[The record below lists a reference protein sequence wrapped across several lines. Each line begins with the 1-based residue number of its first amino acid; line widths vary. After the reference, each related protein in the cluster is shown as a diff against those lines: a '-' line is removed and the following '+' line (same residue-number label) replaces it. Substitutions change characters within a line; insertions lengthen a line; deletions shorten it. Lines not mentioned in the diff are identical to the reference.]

1 MSRTTIS
8 EHGDTLMRKTDETT
22 GAEGAEE
29 ATATADTAGAEET
42 TDGDGP
48 DGDTPDGKERDRDTT
63 GGDAADAN
71 KADSDTAGEDITDGD
86 ERPGALRR
94 LLPWIA
100 LVVGAGAG
108 ALLSVGAFLGV
119 YVRPTS
125 DDWCALWKARD
136 MGPLGITSDFYR
148 TQNGRVTNAFV
159 TGLLYSD
166 GMRGPKLLP
175 AFLIVTL
182 GVGLFLLGREAL
194 RALRLP
200 FPAVAAATAVLM
212 LEALLFLAG
221 TRSYQVLLWAP
232 STISHTL
239 PSVLGVWAAL
249 SAVWAARSRRPWARS
264 VAVGAAVL
272 MGAAAGTLS
281 EPFVA
286 MSGLLAATVGVLC
299 LPRLRLAHDRFAST
313 WCAAWCLGLVIGSVV
328 LFVSPGARWRRAQQ
342 PKRPLSLS
350 EIGATF
356 QDWARIWEAI
366 GTQWAYAGALAAG
379 ALLGLA
385 VALRARPDT
394 GRAAR
399 PATAHSAPRA
409 ARSSTPRSAPR
420 PTPGS
425 AHPPRGALLVIA
437 VLPVPLIALG
447 SLVTAY
453 GLRGGY
459 GAGGWTYARAWTS
472 FLVPFLIALCG
483 YGAWL
488 GHRIGRRLGARSALA
503 AVAAGIA
510 GVVAVAGTAA
520 LVAPTRTLTTRTV
533 VRSVAW
539 DRQDARIRA
548 EAAAGRE
555 EVTYRPLFIGGL
567 AEPFFTIV
575 YEKDWVAQCAARSY
589 GVDRLRRP

>member
-1 MSRTTIS
+1 MSRTTLS
-8 EHGDTLMRKTDETT
+8 EHGDARMRNTNGMT
-22 GAEGAEE
+22 G
-29 ATATADTAGAEET
+29 TEET
-42 TDGDGP
+42 DGAAGTDG
-48 DGDTPDGKERDRDTT
+48 RR
-63 GGDAADAN
+63 
-71 KADSDTAGEDITDGD
+71 
-86 ERPGALRR
+86 GAPRR
-94 LLPWIA
+94 LLPWITLA
-100 LVVGAGAG
+100 VAAGAG

-148 TQNGRVTNAFV
+148 TQNGRVTNAFL

-182 GVGLFLLGREAL
+182 GVGLFLLAREAL

-200 FPAVAAATAVLM
+200 FPVAATATAVLM
-212 LEALLFLAG
+212 LEALLFLGG

-232 STISHTL
+232 ATISHTL

-249 SAVWAARSRRPWARS
+249 SGVWAARSHRPWARS

-286 MSGLLAATVGVLC
+286 MSGLLAATAGVLC
-299 LPRLRLAHDRFAST
+299 LPRLRLCRDRFAST
-313 WCAAWCLGLVIGSVV
+313 WCAAWCVGLVIGSVV

-356 QDWARIWEAI
+356 HDWARIWESI
-366 GTQWAYAGALAAG
+366 GGQWAYVGALAAG
-379 ALLGLA
+379 VLLGLA
-385 VALRARPDT
+385 TALGAR
-394 GRAAR
+394 
-399 PATAHSAPRA
+399 
-409 ARSSTPRSAPR
+409 RSAPAAGG
-420 PTPGS
+420 PG
-425 AHPPRGALLVIA
+425 ALPRGALLTIA

-520 LVAPTRTLTTRTV
+520 LVNPTRTLTTRTV
-533 VRSVAW
+533 ERSLAW

-548 EAAAGRE
+548 EAAAGRAD
-555 EVTYRPLFIGGL
+555 VTYRPLFIGGL
-567 AEPFFTIV
+567 AEPFFTTV
-575 YEKDWVAQCAARSY
+575 YQRDWVAQCAARYY
-589 GVDRLRRP
+589 GVERLRRS

>member
-1 MSRTTIS
+1 MSGTTIT
-8 EHGDTLMRKTDETT
+8 EHDDAHGGNGGRDGQDGEDTG
-22 GAEGAEE
+22 GAEG
-29 ATATADTAGAEET
+29 TGGAA
-42 TDGDGP
+42 
-48 DGDTPDGKERDRDTT
+48 DTPDGLPD
-63 GGDAADAN
+63 
-71 KADSDTAGEDITDGD
+71 
-86 ERPGALRR
+86 ALRR
-94 LLPWIA
+94 LLPRIA
-100 LVVGAGAG
+100 LVVAAGAG

-148 TQNGRVTNAFV
+148 TQNGRVTNAFL

-166 GMRGPKLLP
+166 DMRGPKLLP

-182 GVGLFLLGREAL
+182 GAGLLLLAREAL

-200 FPAVAAATAVLM
+200 FPVVATATAVLV

-221 TRSYQVLLWAP
+221 TRPYQVLLWAP
-232 STISHTL
+232 ATLSHTL

-249 SAVWAARSRRPWARS
+249 SGVWAARSHRPWARS
-264 VAVGAAVL
+264 VAVGSAVL
-272 MGAAAGTLS
+272 LGAAAGTLS

-286 MSGLLAATVGVLC
+286 MSGLLAATAAVLC
-299 LPRLRLAHDRFAST
+299 LPRLRLGHDRFAST

-350 EIGATF
+350 ELGATF
-356 QDWARIWEAI
+356 HDWARVWETI
-366 GTQWAYAGALAAG
+366 GGQWAYAGALAAG
-379 ALLGLA
+379 VLLGLA
-385 VALRARPDT
+385 VALPS
-394 GRAAR
+394 R
-399 PATAHSAPRA
+399 PAAGPR
-409 ARSSTPRSAPR
+409 STPPSTPR
-420 PTPGS
+420 
-425 AHPPRGALLVIA
+425 PPRGALLVIA

-447 SLVTAY
+447 SLVTVY

-472 FLVPFLIALCG
+472 FLVPFLVALCG

-503 AVAAGIA
+503 ALAAGIA

-520 LVAPTRTLTTRTV
+520 LVSPTRTLTTSTV
-533 VRSVAW
+533 ARSLAW
-539 DRQDARIRA
+539 DRQDSGIRA
-548 EAAAGRE
+548 EAAAGRA
-555 EVTYRPLFIGGL
+555 EVTYRPLLIGGL
-567 AEPFFTIV
+567 AEPFFTTV
-575 YEKDWVAQCAARSY
+575 YARDWVAQCAARYY